1 MTQAVLTTARL
12 TLRRLTHDD
21 APFLVTLLNDPD
33 FIRYI
38 ADRQVRTVA
47 DACRYLD
54 AGPGAMYE
62 RYGFGLWLVVLT
74 ASGES
79 IGICGLL
86 KREVLDDVDLG
97 FAFLPA
103 FRSQGCALEAA
114 RGSLDYARDVL
125 GLSRVV
131 AVAQPDN
138 ERSHRLLAKLGFV
151 REGVTRLA
159 ADGPELALFVV
170 ALAIDESTEGP

>member
-1 MTQAVLTTARL
+1 MTSVVLTTARL
-12 TLRRLTHDD
+12 TLRRLTYDD
-21 APFLVTLLNDPD
+21 APFLVTLLNDSD

-38 ADRQVRTVA
+38 ADRKVRTVA

-62 RYGFGLWLVVLT
+62 RYGFGLWLVALS

-86 KREVLDDVDLG
+86 KREVLEDVDLG
-97 FAFLPA
+97 FAFLPT
-103 FRSQGCALEAA
+103 FRSQGYAFEAA
-114 RGSLDYARDVL
+114 RGSLDYARDTL

-138 ERSHRLLAKLGFV
+138 ERSHRLLVKLGFR
-151 REGVTRLA
+151 REGHTRLA
-159 ADGPELALFVV
+159 ADGPELALFGV
-170 ALAIDESTEGP
+170 AT

>member
-1 MTQAVLTTARL
+1 MTVLTTARL

-38 ADRQVRTVA
+38 ADRKVRTVA

-62 RYGFGLWLVVLT
+62 RYGFGLWLVTLT
-74 ASGES
+74 ATGES

-86 KREVLDDVDLG
+86 KREVFEDVDLG

-103 FRSQGCALEAA
+103 FRSQGYAFEAA

-138 ERSHRLLAKLGFV
+138 ERSHRLLGKLGFM
-151 REGVTRLA
+151 REGLTRLA
-159 ADGPELALFVV
+159 ADGPELALFGV
-170 ALAIDESTEGP
+170 ATRGDLP